1 MNTIYSLVPCAV
13 LGLAGWFLYRNPAPI
28 LDFVFGKDEMQYR
41 RFAIRFFRAFGV
53 VVMSLASLSAVIT
66 VVFGLLK
73 ALA

>member
-1 MNTIYSLVPCAV
+1 MNTIYSLFPCA
-13 LGLAGWFLYRNPAPI
+13 LFGLAGWFLYHNPAPI
-28 LDFVFGKDEMQYR
+28 LDFVFGKDETQYR

-53 VVMSLASLSAVIT
+53 VAMSLASLSAVIT